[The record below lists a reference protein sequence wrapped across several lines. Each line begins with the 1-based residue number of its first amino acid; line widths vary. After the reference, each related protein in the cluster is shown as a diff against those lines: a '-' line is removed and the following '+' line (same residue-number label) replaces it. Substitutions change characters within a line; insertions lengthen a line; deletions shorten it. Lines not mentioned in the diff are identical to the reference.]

1 MNVSVGEIQK
11 ASCQFCNKKGLP
23 VLPLRY
29 ALARQGMGG
38 APSVAS
44 PFVVAEKEQ
53 RKEQFSLPK
62 DLADYTLRI
71 LREGYLY
78 VYDEFR
84 KEWAAYVV
92 TQGGYL
98 FEFDPDA
105 LRTGRTISLIV
116 FLFLIGYGVW
126 YIVSLRRPPDEET
139 QAA

>member
-62 DLADYTLRI
+62 DLADYTLRTMGVERRMVSKVWRSSR
-71 LREGYLY
+71 LHW
-78 VYDEFR
+78 
-84 KEWAAYVV
+84 K
-92 TQGGYL
+92 
-98 FEFDPDA
+98 
-105 LRTGRTISLIV
+105 ISLN
-116 FLFLIGYGVW
+116 
-126 YIVSLRRPPDEET
+126 LRWSNVYWMVET
-139 QAA
+139 F